1 MWTFFILFF
10 FSRDILMMVIRPIH
24 KHSIWFYYLNLFQ
37 LISSMS
43 YNFSSIVLLPPLLN
57 LFLDILISR
66 FYTSVDF
73 HIFLTYVFQG
83 IHLLW
88 SQLNLYVLSRILITM
103 YQEEFF
109 LNNFVYL
116 LKEKTQ
122 LSYIGLSLRTI
133 FSLNSMFYER
143 EDNLFLKI
151 DS

>member
-24 KHSIWFYYLNLFQ
+24 KHSICFYYLNLFQ